1 MAHGTRPDL
10 PDDWEDDERMN
21 FLFSDFKETR
31 EVHPSDWD
39 GRVDF
44 WSAAVLRSCRT
55 RGAVSLSLEELHA
68 AFRRN
73 GRQPL
78 GLTTVIQSMA
88 R

>member
-1 MAHGTRPDL
+1 MAHTKKTDF

-21 FLFSDFKETR
+21 FLFSDFKENR

-39 GRVDF
+39 SKVDF
-44 WSAAVLRSCRT
+44 WSSLVLQTCRT
-55 RGAVSLSLEELHA
+55 RGAVSLSLDELNA
-68 AFRRN
+68 AFKRN
-73 GRQPL
+73 GRLPL